1 MLKKVVTHFMLERPV
16 RNKSY
21 AEVGYILEASGENIS
36 QHISRVKDSE
46 ANRAKLRHIIGIER
60 WVQSRLRVALGDEFT
75 KDEYDGYA
83 PSADTTWQQLKDD
96 FASTRAITI
105 GLTNELIIQNVP
117 TILKI
122 EHNSFGPVSPR
133 GWLRYIDFHSNWE
146 SKGLK

>member
-1 MLKKVVTHFMLERPV
+1 MLKKVVTHFILERPV

-21 AEVGYILEASGENIS
+21 AEIGYILEVSGETIS

-46 ANRAKLRHIIGIER
+46 AHRAKLRHIIGIEQ
-60 WVQSRLRVALGDEFT
+60 WAQSRLRVALGDEFT
-75 KDEYDGYA
+75 KGEYDEYS
-83 PSADTTWQQLKDD
+83 PSADTTWQQLKHD

-117 TILKI
+117 TIFKI

-133 GWLRYIDFHSNWE
+133 GWLRYIHLHGRME
-146 SKGLK
+146 SKRLK